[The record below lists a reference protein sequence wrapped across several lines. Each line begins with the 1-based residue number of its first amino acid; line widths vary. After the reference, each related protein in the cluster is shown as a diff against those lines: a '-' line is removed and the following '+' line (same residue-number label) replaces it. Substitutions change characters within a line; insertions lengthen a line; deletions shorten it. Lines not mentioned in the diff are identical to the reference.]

1 MKPTQ
6 LIIGD
11 IYLPYAS
18 RDRYSCPEEPLVT
31 QVQMISGRVVQEVR
45 GGKVYRPHYEYD
57 YLPDSIYRPL
67 KAILASGQAF
77 EAAVLPDDK
86 DELVV
91 SSYIVESFT
100 QPTFA
105 FARGGKPYWHNISF
119 TLREVNPHD

>member
-6 LIIGD
+6 LIIEG

-18 RDRYSCPEEPLVT
+18 RDKYSCPEEPLVT
-31 QVQMISGRVVQEVR
+31 QVQMISGRVVLERR
-45 GGKVYRPHYEYD
+45 GGKVYKPHYEHD
-57 YLPDSIYRPL
+57 YLPDSLYRPL
-67 KAILASGQAF
+67 KALLVSGQAF
-77 EAAVLPDDK
+77 EAAVLPDDQ

-91 SSYIVESFT
+91 GTYIVENFT

-105 FARGGKPYWHNISF
+105 FARGGKPYWHGISF

>member
-1 MKPTQ
+1 MKTQQ

-11 IYLPYAS
+11 IYLPYTS

-31 QVQMISGRVVQEVR
+31 QVQMISGRMVQEVR
-45 GGKVYRPHYEYD
+45 GGKIYRPSYEYD

-67 KAILASGQAF
+67 KAILVSGQAF
-77 EAAVLPDDK
+77 EAAVLPDDQ

-91 SSYIVESFT
+91 GTYIVENFT

-105 FARGGKPYWHNISF
+105 FSRGGKPYWHGISF
-119 TLREVNPHD
+119 TLREVSPHD